1 MKEGERVE
9 RRNSSKILSDGY
21 KCACGATYETVPQR
35 KRLMLKFVQTAIL
48 SSQESRSL

>member
-21 KCACGATYETVPQR
+21 KM
-35 KRLMLKFVQTAIL
+35 RLWSNL
-48 SSQESRSL
+48 